1 MQRAAYT
8 ITMLLPGAVRAAD
21 SVVPG
26 PAVGDVAISLAG
38 IVVLIIA
45 LAWGLRR
52 LRMPGAAS
60 SAGGIKVVTALAVGT
75 RERIVLLQVGDQ
87 QLLVGMG
94 PGHMQTLHVLN
105 EPLPDSLGSNAG
117 MRGAEKYS
125 DFAGKLRAAIAGRQK

>member
-1 MQRAAYT
+1 MQRAVCAVV
-8 ITMLLPGAVRAAD
+8 MLVPGMAWAAD

-38 IVVLIIA
+38 IVVLILA

-52 LRMPGAAS
+52 LRMPGTAS
-60 SAGGIKVVTALAVGT
+60 SGGGIKVVTALAVGA

-94 PGHMQTLHVLN
+94 PGHMQTLHVLG
-105 EPLPDSLGSNAG
+105 EPLPDSPASNNG
-117 MRGAEKYS
+117 QRGADMYA
-125 DFAGKLRAAIAGRQK
+125 DFAGKLRAAMSGRAK